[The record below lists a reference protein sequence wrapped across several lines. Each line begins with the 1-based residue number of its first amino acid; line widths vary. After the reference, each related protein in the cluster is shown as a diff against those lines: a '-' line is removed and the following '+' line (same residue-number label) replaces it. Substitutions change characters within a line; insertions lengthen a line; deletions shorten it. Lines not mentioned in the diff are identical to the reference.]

1 MEEIMVK
8 NMGKED
14 KVIRIVLALVIGLLI
29 LTGQLVGW
37 GAVILGILAVVFI
50 GTSVV
55 GTCPIYIPFNISM
68 LKKSEKSEKS
78 EK

>member
-1 MEEIMVK
+1 MVK
-8 NMGKED
+8 NMGKTD
-14 KVIRIVLALVIGLLI
+14 KVIRIVLALVVGLLI

-37 GAVILGILAVVFI
+37 GAVIFGILAVVFI
-50 GTSVV
+50 VTSVV
-55 GTCPIYIPFNISM
+55 GTCPIYIPFNIST

>member
-8 NMGKED
+8 NMGKTD
-14 KVIRIVLALVIGLLI
+14 KVIRIVLALVVGLLI

-55 GTCPIYIPFNISM
+55 GTCPIYIPFNIST

>member
-1 MEEIMVK
+1 MVK
-8 NMGKED
+8 NMGKTD
-14 KVIRIVLALVIGLLI
+14 KVIRIVLALVVGLLI

-55 GTCPIYIPFNISM
+55 GTCPIYIPFNIST

>member
-1 MEEIMVK
+1 MVK

-55 GTCPIYIPFNISM
+55 GTCPIYIPFNIST

>member
-55 GTCPIYIPFNISM
+55 GTCPIYIPFNIST

>member
-8 NMGKED
+8 NMGKTD
-14 KVIRIVLALVIGLLI
+14 KVIRIVLALVVGLLI

-37 GAVILGILAVVFI
+37 GAVILGILAAVFI

-55 GTCPIYIPFNISM
+55 GTCPLYIPFNIST
-68 LKKSEKSEKS
+68 LKKSEKSEK
-78 EK
+78 

>member
-1 MEEIMVK
+1 MVK
-8 NMGKED
+8 NMGKTD
-14 KVIRIVLALVIGLLI
+14 KVIRIVLALVFGLLI

-55 GTCPIYIPFNISM
+55 GTCPIYIPFNIST

>member
-1 MEEIMVK
+1 MVK
-8 NMGKED
+8 NMGKTD
-14 KVIRIVLALVIGLLI
+14 KVIRIVLALLVGLLI

-55 GTCPIYIPFNISM
+55 GTCPLYIPLNIST
-68 LKKSEKSEKS
+68 LKKTEKTEKT